1 MDLPVLLSVLQTGTI
16 CVAAIVEVVEEEE
29 HRKRPKIDNRNLSRS
44 QRRLFKHAE
53 ALKAIQ
59 RD

>member
-16 CVAAIVEVVEEEE
+16 CVAAIVEVVGEEE
-29 HRKRPKIDNRNLSRS
+29 HRKRPKIDNS